1 MVRYSGIKW
10 SGIVAFVPD
19 CKKVYLCDIMERQAI
34 NNAIINYLSPYR
46 PERIGIF
53 GSFARHEEKKDSDI
67 DILVKF
73 KETISLLELVRIHRE
88 LSALLG
94 KRVDLITE
102 QALKNERIKKY
113 IYEDL
118 QIIFE

>member
-1 MVRYSGIKW
+1 
-10 SGIVAFVPD
+10 
-19 CKKVYLCDIMERQAI
+19 MERQAI
-34 NNAIINYLSPYR
+34 NNAIIDYLRQYR
-46 PERIGIF
+46 PERIGLF
-53 GSFARHEEKKDSDI
+53 GSFARHEERRDSDI

-102 QALKNERIKKY
+102 QALKNKRIKKY
-113 IYEDL
+113 IYDDL
-118 QIIFE
+118 FYIENIL